1 MKVVVP
7 VSAVGI
13 ALAIMCGSAADAN
26 ARSFEQCQS
35 IAVSRGIPI
44 RKAHP
49 DRYVML
55 KGFGQK
61 TKPKGFMA
69 RCMAGEPI

>member
-1 MKVVVP
+1 MKVVV

-13 ALAIMCGSAADAN
+13 ALASACSGAADAS

-55 KGFGQK
+55 KGFEHK

-69 RCMAGEPI
+69 RCMAGEPV